1 MANRIRILPDETAN
15 RIAAGEV
22 VERPAS
28 VVKELA
34 ENAIDASADRIVVE
48 VKAGG
53 KEEIRVS
60 DNGFGMSRDDL
71 LLSLE
76 RHATSKISDIS
87 DLRALRTLGF
97 RGEALPSIAAVSKLV
112 LETCL
117 RDETGGTRVVVAG
130 GRIREASPVGRS
142 PGTTVSVRGLF
153 FNLPA
158 RRKFLKGTE
167 TELRHVVNAVIGLA
181 VAYPEIAFVLSH
193 NGRQIHNLGRSDRRQ
208 RIESV
213 LGLDLK
219 RNAIYVE
226 RRAEGIEVEGFVGLP
241 ELARKSGASQALIVN
256 GRWVHH
262 KGIAHAIFDSYGGLL
277 SKGLYPA
284 FCIFLDVDPSRLDV
298 NVHPSKRE
306 VRFTDERAIYRVLSE
321 AVKASLTNANVIPEF
336 GHDPF
341 VRPSAAQPSDSGEA
355 FSGRM
360 PASSEGGAVADRPSR
375 RDSGVYSLGL
385 GFGSERQM
393 TLSLARPQHGVRP
406 AKALS
411 QQEEADLLEEDRSE
425 ISAWQLHRRYIL
437 AHIKLGLVI
446 IDQHVAHERVRYEA
460 ALDQFHT
467 ASGTGQRLLFPMT
480 LEFGLSA
487 KEVLIESLPLM
498 DRMGFGIRDF
508 GGNSVVVDA
517 IPVDLATWQDGKLL
531 REIVDDLIEDEQQF
545 DLPPSQQDPKVTP
558 LEHHLAASYACHTS
572 IRSGDTLSTQ
582 EMRALIDKLF
592 ATREPFVCPHGRPI
606 VLKVPLQEIDRRF
619 GR

>member
-97 RGEALPSIAAVSKLV
+97 RGEALPSIASVSKLV

-262 KGIAHAIFDSYGGLL
+262 KGIAACDLRQLRGPLVEGALP
-277 SKGLYPA
+277 G
-284 FCIFLDVDPSRLDV
+284 FLHL
-298 NVHPSKRE
+298 
-306 VRFTDERAIYRVLSE
+306 
-321 AVKASLTNANVIPEF
+321 
-336 GHDPF
+336 
-341 VRPSAAQPSDSGEA
+341 
-355 FSGRM
+355 SGRG
-360 PASSEGGAVADRPSR
+360 PESARRERPP
-375 RDSGVYSLGL
+375 
-385 GFGSERQM
+385 FEAGS
-393 TLSLARPQHGVRP
+393 PVHG
-406 AKALS
+406 
-411 QQEEADLLEEDRSE
+411 
-425 ISAWQLHRRYIL
+425 
-437 AHIKLGLVI
+437 
-446 IDQHVAHERVRYEA
+446 
-460 ALDQFHT
+460 
-467 ASGTGQRLLFPMT
+467 
-480 LEFGLSA
+480 
-487 KEVLIESLPLM
+487 
-498 DRMGFGIRDF
+498 
-508 GGNSVVVDA
+508 
-517 IPVDLATWQDGKLL
+517 
-531 REIVDDLIEDEQQF
+531 
-545 DLPPSQQDPKVTP
+545 
-558 LEHHLAASYACHTS
+558 
-572 IRSGDTLSTQ
+572 
-582 EMRALIDKLF
+582 
-592 ATREPFVCPHGRPI
+592 
-606 VLKVPLQEIDRRF
+606 
-619 GR
+619 